1 MPEWKC
7 PGCGQSAPDAYL
19 ICPSC
24 GGKKTS
30 GESNVSPPTGPS
42 FTSTT
47 NFAPP
52 PKVQA
57 STAVPA
63 AGMPLAPSGVQLQG
77 SASSAQY
84 AGFWVRLAAHLVDS
98 LLLLL
103 AQYSLFFILSFA
115 FMNVNIG
122 QIMATGLAVF
132 LGLFY
137 EAFFYSSKF
146 HATPGKMA
154 LRLVVL
160 RDNGEFLNFF
170 QGLARSF
177 LKLFSVITLGIGFL
191 MIAMTEKKQGL
202 HDLMGGTFVMRR

>member
-1 MPEWKC
+1 MIEWKC
-7 PGCGQSAPDAYL
+7 PGCGQNAPDAYL

-24 GGKKTS
+24 GERKTS
-30 GESNVSPPTGPS
+30 GGSTRPS
-42 FTSTT
+42 ASLPAVPGT
-47 NFAPP
+47 NSAPP
-52 PKVQA
+52 PIAQA
-57 STAVPA
+57 TTTGAG
-63 AGMPLAPSGVQLQG
+63 AGMPFQNSGLPLQR
-77 SASSAQY
+77 SIPAAQY
-84 AGFWVRLAAHLVDS
+84 AGFWVRLAAHLVDA

-103 AQYSLFFILSFA
+103 AQYSLFVILSLA
-115 FMNVNIG
+115 FMNINVG
-122 QIMATGLAVF
+122 QMMATGLSVF
-132 LGLFY
+132 IGLFY

-160 RDNGEFLNFF
+160 KENGEFLNFF

-202 HDLMGGTFVMRR
+202 HDLMSGTLVTRR